1 MKEGDRV
8 KRLSNGES
16 VPVGAQALVP
26 AIRRYVEE
34 QLLAQRRIRV
44 SEIAQRLGRGASYL
58 NACFK
63 AEMGESI
70 TAYVQRQR
78 IELAK
83 RLLESPGPL
92 TDIWTELSYYDQ
104 PHFNRQFKKATGV
117 TPKEYR
123 KMLER
128 SA

>member
-1 MKEGDRV
+1 M
-8 KRLSNGES
+8 KRLAEGRNA
-16 VPVGAQALVP
+16 PVNARALVP

-34 QLLAQRRIRV
+34 QLLAQRRVRV

-63 AEMGESI
+63 AETGESI
-70 TAYVQRQR
+70 TAYAQRRR

-83 RLLESPGPL
+83 LLLESPGPL
-92 TDIWTELSYYDQ
+92 TDVWTELSFYDQ

-117 TPKEYR
+117 TPMEYR
-123 KMLER
+123 KNLGLADKR